1 MAESIQFFVPGLP
14 VPKQS
19 FRYTRNGGGYQS
31 QKVKE
36 WQIQVEFAA
45 LGATFG
51 RVLLMG
57 DVCVRLVFCLPD
69 KRRRDWDN
77 LAKGVMD
84 ALNGVVYRD
93 DSQVVEAHIA
103 KIVDRRVRPGVK
115 VEITE
120 RENAMKFDVLYN
132 HGHAGVIKQ
141 LDEAVWAWVVEP
153 EFTGEQAKRMAAALN
168 QNPDIDPDELYR
180 VGGVG

>member
-1 MAESIQFFVPGLP
+1 MAEPIQFFVQGLP

-19 FRYTRNGGGYQS
+19 FRYTKNGGGYQS

-36 WQIQVEFAA
+36 WQGTVSWS
-45 LGATFG
+45 ATAKMID
-51 RVLLMG
+51 RDLLTG
-57 DVCVRLVFCLPD
+57 DVCVKLFFCLPD

-115 VEITE
+115 VEILE

-132 HGHAGVIKQ
+132 HAHAGVIKQ
-141 LDEAVWAWVVEP
+141 IDDAVWAWVVEP
-153 EFTGEQAKRMAAALN
+153 EFTAEQAKRMAAALN
-168 QNPDIDPDELYR
+168 ENPDIDPDELYR

>member
-1 MAESIQFFVPGLP
+1 MAEPVKFFVTGMP

-19 FRYTRNGGGYQS
+19 FRYTKNGGGYQS
-31 QKVKE
+31 KKVKD
-36 WQIQVEFAA
+36 WQGEVSWCATAA
-45 LGATFG
+45 MLDRG
-51 RVLLMG
+51 LLTG
-57 DVCVRLVFCLPD
+57 DVCVKLVFCLPD

-84 ALNGVVYRD
+84 ALNGLVYRD

-103 KIVDRRVRPGVK
+103 KIMDRRVRPGVK

-153 EFTGEQAKRMAAALN
+153 EFTGEQAKAMAAALN
-168 QNPDIDPDELYR
+168 LNPDIDPGELYR
-180 VGGVG
+180 LAGVE